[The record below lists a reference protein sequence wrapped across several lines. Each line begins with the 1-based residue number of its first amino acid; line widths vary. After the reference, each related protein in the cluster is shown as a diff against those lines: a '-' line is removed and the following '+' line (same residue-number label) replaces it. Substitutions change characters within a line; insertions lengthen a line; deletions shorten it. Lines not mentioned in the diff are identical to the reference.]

1 MISLSTS
8 VFKDMAGDEIVSRA
22 IDLGFQSVELN
33 FELDRTQAES
43 IISNAAKKGL
53 TISSLHN
60 YVPEPPE
67 GEFELFLCDIDS
79 DRRQKA
85 IHYTGETIRLAADIG
100 AQAVV
105 LHMGEPRVWDGRLIQ
120 KTFRQMIFDNGNG
133 EEIKTLRENFLSA
146 RKDLPHA
153 YLDCMLQSL
162 DKVALVADTHGI
174 KLGIENRYWGGQFPN
189 HDEIGILLQEF
200 SGAPIGYWHD
210 CGHAFH
216 NQYCGLLD
224 FSENL
229 KVFESRIVG
238 FHLHDAHLWNDHQI
252 PSTEGQIDFKLVK
265 PFIRDDSILVL
276 ELGPWVELP
285 KIPDGIAYLK
295 SFEIE

>member
-8 VFKDMAGDEIVSRA
+8 VFQNMAGDEIVSRA
-22 IDLGFQSVELN
+22 IDFGFNSIEMN
-33 FELDRTQAES
+33 FELDKAQSES

-53 TISSLHN
+53 IISSLHN

-67 GEFELFLCDIDS
+67 GEFEIFLSDIDI
-79 DRRQKA
+79 DRRKKS
-85 IHYTGETIRLAADIG
+85 IYYTGETIRLAADLG
-100 AQAVV
+100 ARAVV
-105 LHMGEPRVWDGRLIQ
+105 LHMGEPRDWDGRPFQ
-120 KTFRQMIFDNGNG
+120 KSFRQLIFDNAEKSDIERQR
-133 EEIKTLRENFLSA
+133 EEFVEA
-146 RKDLPHA
+146 RKSLPHA

-162 DKVALVADTHGI
+162 DKIALIADKYGI
-174 KLGIENRYWGGQFPN
+174 MLGIENRYWGGQFPN

-224 FSENL
+224 FSVNL
-229 KVFESRIVG
+229 KAFENRIVG

-252 PSTEGQIDFKLVK
+252 PGPDGNIDFKLVK
-265 PFIRDDSILVL
+265 SFIRDDSILVL

-285 KIPDGIAYLK
+285 KIPGGIAYLK